1 MKILFSIICMFVL
14 LACND
19 GNKENLGV
27 IENENSG
34 FSVELLENYF
44 PKNEIEFNSPVK
56 TVVISDKERFEQ
68 FFGVAK
74 NMNNVI
80 SPIDF
85 EENKVVALIA
95 KPSDVKQEILITA
108 TKLKKNKLLVKYKLK
123 QGEARSF
130 TSTDL
135 KMFAIPKSVYAVDF
149 VIDRAESENN

>member
-14 LACND
+14 LSCND
-19 GNKENLGV
+19 ANKENLEV
-27 IENENSG
+27 NENEKSG

-56 TVVISDKERFEQ
+56 AVVIGDKVRFEK

-80 SPIDF
+80 LPIDF

-95 KPSDVKQEILITA
+95 KPSNVKQEIFITA
-108 TKLKKNKLLVKYKLK
+108 TELKKNKLLVKYKLK
-123 QGEARSF
+123 QGKTLSF
-130 TSTDL
+130 TATDL
-135 KMFAIPKSVYAVDF
+135 KMFTIPKSVYAVDF
-149 VIDRAESENN
+149 VVDSDKSENN